1 MSGSKLIYDLIKD
14 LQIYPLLQH
23 HVLHSHPPRNMDS
36 VAGYI
41 ENIVY
46 NEPDTGFTVARFKIP
61 SQKEV
66 ITIIGSLPSVQPG
79 ETLSCQG
86 IWKTHPQHGRQFEV
100 QSFESRAPSD
110 LIGIQKYLESG
121 MIKGIGPIYAK
132 RIVQTFGIN
141 ALQIIDESPERLTEV
156 AGIGDKRIDKIR
168 SCWQE
173 QKAIRDVMVFLR
185 GHGVSAAYAQKIYK
199 AYGAQSISKV
209 QQNPYALAKEIF
221 GIGFKIADGIA
232 RGLGIESHAP
242 LRIDAAIEHLLWEVS
257 NEGHTCL
264 PTAEVIEKAQSV
276 LQADL
281 ILIEQRIDHLVQNG
295 ILIQKELLLWIK
307 PLYLAELGIAK
318 ELSRIAQSACR
329 LRSVD
334 QEKALF
340 WVQEKLHIT
349 LAKEQVEAVSQG
361 LSVKTLIIT
370 GGPGTGKS
378 TITKAI
384 LRILEK
390 ITPSILLAAPTGR
403 AAKRMTEITGNK
415 AFTIHSLL
423 EMDFTTGKFKRNREN
438 PLKGELILIDE
449 ASMIDTLLMYNLL
462 KAIPSEARVIFI
474 GDIDQLPSVG
484 PGNVLKEMIESD
496 KLPINCLKQIFR
508 QAANSKIIVN
518 AHRVNQ
524 GLFPDTFPSPRS
536 DFVFI
541 EKETPEEILETIVDQ
556 VSIQI
561 PRKYLLHRFEQ
572 IQVLSPMKRGVI
584 GGENLNTV
592 LQQKMNP
599 QSHPLIRMG
608 RSFHIND
615 KVMQIRNNYQ
625 KEVFNGDIG
634 KIVEIDLTEQSMKV
648 GFDGKIVPY
657 EFHEIDE
664 LLLAY
669 AVSIHKYQGSEC
681 PCIVIP
687 IHTSH
692 FKLLNRNLLY
702 TGITRGKKLVIL
714 VGTKKALAMAVRN
727 EEVKKRYT
735 GLKARIK
742 EIFG

>member
-1 MSGSKLIYDLIKD
+1 
-14 LQIYPLLQH
+14 
-23 HVLHSHPPRNMDS
+23 MDS

-79 ETLSCQG
+79 ETLSCKG

-121 MIKGIGPIYAK
+121 MIKGIGPIYAE
-132 RIVQTFGIN
+132 RIVQTFGVH

-156 AGIGDKRIDKIR
+156 PGIGDKRIDKIR

-232 RGLGIESHAP
+232 RGLGIENHAP

-264 PTAEVIEKAQSV
+264 PTTEVIEKAQSV

-295 ILIQKELLLWIK
+295 ILIQKESLLWIK
-307 PLYLAELGIAK
+307 PLYLAELGIGK
-318 ELSRIAQSACR
+318 ELSRIAQSPCR
-329 LRSVD
+329 LRPVD
-334 QEKALF
+334 QTKALF
-340 WVQEKLHIT
+340 WVQEKLHIS

-438 PLKGELILIDE
+438 PLKCELILIDE

-462 KAIPSEARVIFI
+462 KAIPSEARVVFI
-474 GDIDQLPSVG
+474 GDIDQLP
-484 PGNVLKEMIESD
+484 
-496 KLPINCLKQIFR
+496 
-508 QAANSKIIVN
+508 
-518 AHRVNQ
+518 
-524 GLFPDTFPSPRS
+524 
-536 DFVFI
+536 
-541 EKETPEEILETIVDQ
+541 
-556 VSIQI
+556 
-561 PRKYLLHRFEQ
+561 
-572 IQVLSPMKRGVI
+572 
-584 GGENLNTV
+584 
-592 LQQKMNP
+592 
-599 QSHPLIRMG
+599 
-608 RSFHIND
+608 
-615 KVMQIRNNYQ
+615 
-625 KEVFNGDIG
+625 
-634 KIVEIDLTEQSMKV
+634 
-648 GFDGKIVPY
+648 
-657 EFHEIDE
+657 
-664 LLLAY
+664 
-669 AVSIHKYQGSEC
+669 
-681 PCIVIP
+681 
-687 IHTSH
+687 
-692 FKLLNRNLLY
+692 
-702 TGITRGKKLVIL
+702 
-714 VGTKKALAMAVRN
+714 
-727 EEVKKRYT
+727 
-735 GLKARIK
+735 
-742 EIFG
+742 